1 MPRWGQV
8 ASNSVQTLWASELNN
23 GRECQ
28 TKACLWVSIGH
39 SVGSNYGYG
48 SGIIFSKRACACL
61 KMGGISPQRASLM
74 GEKVDNPL
82 GFWSSPLNSQG
93 TQIPMVNGS
102 ALSWT
107 LWTIPGASGACGSC
121 GCPESRGLKGGWS
134 QVARYSKPNHAVP
147 KKWRGIDDQMLLR
160 KSTWVNLRK
169 RQLTVDLL
177 RQELRKIPFVCRSFL
192 LRWKGCFC
200 AVHRDRSRWHG
211 ALRSCASK

>member
-147 KKWRGIDDQMLLR
+147 KKMAWHWWPNAASEVNLSQPKKKTVDSWPLEAGAQKDSLCLQKLPSQVEGVLLR
-160 KSTWVNLRK
+160 GP
-169 RQLTVDLL
+169 QG
-177 RQELRKIPFVCRSFL
+177 PFPLARSL
-192 LRWKGCFC
+192 AILCQ
-200 AVHRDRSRWHG
+200 
-211 ALRSCASK
+211 